1 MINKA
6 VLTLTIA
13 CSASLAIAGHHEKG
27 EKADHNS
34 AAWQIKA
41 YSSAAP
47 DFLGDFAT
55 VIGSDGSVLRQGT
68 NGWICQS
75 ANPRPVPATGWS
87 SAHEAMPACHDG
99 EGMKWMMGYM
109 AGKAPELERDT
120 YMWMLHGDMAKTTPR
135 RACLMKPM
143 PCLGNGLNRGPTSC
157 SCLKIQLHWQ
167 TIPRISRRAHP
178 MSCSPGRPMRI

>member
-13 CSASLAIAGHHEKG
+13 CSASLAIAGHH

-75 ANPRPVPATGWS
+75 VNPRPVPATGW
-87 SAHEAMPACHDG
+87 
-99 EGMKWMMGYM
+99 
-109 AGKAPELERDT
+109 
-120 YMWMLHGDMAKTTPR
+120 
-135 RACLMKPM
+135 
-143 PCLGNGLNRGPTSC
+143 
-157 SCLKIQLHWQ
+157 
-167 TIPRISRRAHP
+167 
-178 MSCSPGRPMRI
+178 GRMVGGWGTVKG